1 MGIETKVEFMRDVE
15 MSLMEKVTVSDM
27 THIMKTIMDVLEGYE
42 INACLCRTENGKGSS
57 FPAERAGSGKACA

>member
-42 INACLCRTENGKGSS
+42 INGH
-57 FPAERAGSGKACA
+57 F